1 MAANLKAL
9 QLAGIKETKCE
20 IGAGAY
26 TRVLEV
32 YYCGT
37 SFAAK
42 QIQPS
47 ARLREGPQRT
57 KDNYVKEC
65 QLCIELRHPNIIQF
79 IGIYHSSDSSLPVM
93 VLEYMNESLTAFLK
107 RCPNVPLA
115 TKMSIL
121 LDTSLGLRYLHCQT
135 PPIVHG
141 GLSSDNILLTAQQVA
156 KIDVSSLVVA
166 KVVDIESKKSQLGTV
181 DFLPSSST
189 ENDMS
194 LDIFSFGAVTLHVA
208 TQQWPTPESTMST
221 EVERRQCYIDQME
234 TGCME
239 ELRSLVMTCL
249 DDDPVQRPTIMVIS
263 ETVKEIKQSS
273 MSTVTCSVEHSSN
286 LTNNV
291 VLTLK
296 GSIYSIGTVE
306 EAAKKEHARLLQ
318 PWLESLV
325 KETVES
331 ETLHTALAKVY
342 IDSSSDPDQ
351 FLREN
356 KFYDSKLIE
365 KHHKKEGSCTKSEQ
379 GNGDAEDSPFKT
391 EACDLVKQ
399 GDINLWTTA
408 LDPSNPNRK
417 QLIDQVIETAIFQT
431 DDAEKAS
438 VAVKAFMMADL
449 PNELVEL
456 LEKMILGKS
465 AFADNRNLQNL
476 LILTAIKAD
485 QSRVMK
491 YIDCLDNFDA
501 PDIANIAISTEL
513 YEEAFAIFKKQKV
526 NSSAIDV
533 LIAHIDDM
541 SRASEFAEQ
550 CDELAVWSVLAR
562 AQLNKGMV
570 KESIDSYIKADDA
583 SASSEVIEAAK
594 GNGNFMDL
602 VRYLQMARKKSSDDI
617 IGRELAYALEKI
629 S

>member
-93 VLEYMNESLTAFLK
+93 VLEYMSESLTAFLK

-121 LDTSLGLRYLHCQT
+121 LDTSLGLRCLHCQT

-156 KIDVSSLVVA
+156 KIDISSLVVA
-166 KVVDIESKKSQLGTV
+166 KVVDIESKKSQLGIV

-234 TGCME
+234 AGCME

-273 MSTVTCSVEHSSN
+273 VSKAQNLLCCLLFYTHLLCISSSRSLQMSTVTCSVEHSSN

-306 EAAKKEHARLLQ
+306 EAAKKEQ
-318 PWLESLV
+318 
-325 KETVES
+325 
-331 ETLHTALAKVY
+331 
-342 IDSSSDPDQ
+342 
-351 FLREN
+351 LRQ
-356 KFYDSKLIE
+356 YYWCCI
-365 KHHKKEGSCTKSEQ
+365 
-379 GNGDAEDSPFKT
+379 
-391 EACDLVKQ
+391 V
-399 GDINLWTTA
+399 NL
-408 LDPSNPNRK
+408 
-417 QLIDQVIETAIFQT
+417 FH
-431 DDAEKAS
+431 
-438 VAVKAFMMADL
+438 F
-449 PNELVEL
+449 
-456 LEKMILGKS
+456 
-465 AFADNRNLQNL
+465 
-476 LILTAIKAD
+476 
-485 QSRVMK
+485 
-491 YIDCLDNFDA
+491 
-501 PDIANIAISTEL
+501 
-513 YEEAFAIFKKQKV
+513 
-526 NSSAIDV
+526 
-533 LIAHIDDM
+533 
-541 SRASEFAEQ
+541 
-550 CDELAVWSVLAR
+550 
-562 AQLNKGMV
+562 
-570 KESIDSYIKADDA
+570 
-583 SASSEVIEAAK
+583 
-594 GNGNFMDL
+594 
-602 VRYLQMARKKSSDDI
+602 
-617 IGRELAYALEKI
+617 
-629 S
+629 